1 MSHIHQLLPKYLL
14 ESCPLLGQWFVPG
27 YLLNS
32 LSLERLLLIVSCLV
46 KPNGGDDETQNI
58 WYYALTSS
66 FNLYSVQL
74 LLFIPILTVNTL
86 TLRKSNVSEVLGLET
101 KGTEI

>member
-1 MSHIHQLLPKYLL
+1 MKHKIAH
-14 ESCPLLGQWFVPG
+14 CV
-27 YLLNS
+27 
-32 LSLERLLLIVSCLV
+32 
-46 KPNGGDDETQNI
+46 

>member
-1 MSHIHQLLPKYLL
+1 MKHKIAR
-14 ESCPLLGQWFVPG
+14 CV
-27 YLLNS
+27 
-32 LSLERLLLIVSCLV
+32 
-46 KPNGGDDETQNI
+46 

-74 LLFIPILTVNTL
+74 LLFSPILMVNTL

>member
-1 MSHIHQLLPKYLL
+1 MKHKIAR
-14 ESCPLLGQWFVPG
+14 CV
-27 YLLNS
+27 
-32 LSLERLLLIVSCLV
+32 
-46 KPNGGDDETQNI
+46 